1 MIKGLNGVFELSPE
15 KRKAYRE
22 QLIQQGKIG
31 RRNSWQDVDK
41 LYRNQQ
47 YIQKYGL
54 EDFESRNKQQ
64 RDFIWK
70 RDILLNEANNRY
82 NPYERRNPYKEA
94 LSKGGV
100 TFNDVLDIA
109 NESSNPTYTLN
120 PSKGVGDASVWEKI
134 QSMAQYDIG
143 ALEELLNSGYKT
155 SSELSSA
162 IEKST
167 KEEDSAFRGGFMGGF
182 TRSNA
187 KEELATKKREDN
199 NNILNSIYNK
209 FLVKQD
215 AATENLQEARFKDI
229 IKQDK
234 DTIKKQFL
242 EKINRDNPNFA
253 RYYNKQGN
261 VIDDV
266 MADFKIEDMARY
278 LAKSDVLES
287 RLGYENMRQRMSQI
301 ANEYAEEH
309 QGWWTRQALHTKE
322 FAIKAGSYAAARV
335 TALSQ
340 NVADARSATG
350 EKNLGYVDNNGNII
364 DSSKV
369 VYENEDAEHYG
380 EPYYIDYNGNKQY
393 VHVGEFSPSDMHYQG
408 FTANG
413 VKLPWILNS
422 KAWNDA
428 ERFNVMP
435 WNSEALERANSLGAS
450 DSQVAYKNG
459 EQEGWTKYLTQT
471 VQMGSFMLVDGLL
484 GILSGTNTA
493 AMVAQGILSANAI
506 GYQYG
511 TGVYA
516 ENLQN
521 NMSKLEEKTYND
533 VRNSISQED
542 ITNAFNERY
551 DKVPEFRKGVNDF
564 IKVRAAELKAKD
576 PDKRPVLSDGRT
588 KYVNNKSDKYYENL
602 AREEAMNN
610 FSSSYLEEQLEV
622 AKNSPEYTQSIQ
634 EANESAALGAEVAHI
649 TDAAKYSIVNT
660 IGYRKYLFQ
669 NPKQLAQTGL
679 GKQIKKTVSEVQTAK
694 GARLKFDATL
704 KGAKGISREVGRIGK
719 DQFIGGAWTNFTD
732 EMQSEGGRA
741 INEDR
746 FAAYLNGE
754 YDGEGGFDTYN
765 PMVSYLRGFTRALNK
780 KTTWEAG
787 LVGGLGSLLPMLN
800 FGSIGRLALSSKARE
815 EYRQADGLTKAN
827 MLITH
832 GILNEYQALRT
843 DEAQIR
849 EAVQVVNNLLDRT
862 ENFED
867 FIDSMA
873 LDLANADVTNEHDKT
888 ITSFLKALD
897 AVHLLNTTDLSNSE
911 DNVVGQVANNSTIID
926 QVKSTLDEVTRI
938 KNGELTA
945 EEQQDL
951 LKEWYAKNPSIPN
964 SEENDAL
971 ALQQITDNANTLA
984 EAFTTYEEVSN
995 RITEEENKDDERW
1008 HPIIKKRLIQ
1018 RAALNGLLERSIA
1031 ENEQTINGSNTTM
1044 ETDGAVLPFTFGDKS
1059 ARNVHIRAMDNSIK
1073 TVDKEIEAQAK
1084 EIEKATKEYESIYQ
1098 QVIGLTNPTEENL
1111 RQVADAQAKV
1121 EDANLQLEYLKSL
1134 KESFTAE
1141 KTTLEESINGEERVL
1156 TKEEIMHLNPVDRAR
1171 MLDKQNRKKYSAEQR
1186 KVLNDLEKEL
1196 RLKDPDILNKIQE
1209 QGVLQRH
1216 LDANASAYS
1225 LMLENPRAAEVQ
1237 WRAKHA
1243 QSIFSTL
1250 NSLNQK
1256 AAETLNIQLAHLE
1269 SDPNVSEEQARAT
1282 VYEALKK
1289 LKPSTLK
1296 YFNSLGAKSPRVKR
1310 LANYKEEISK
1320 ALDWA
1325 NMVTN
1330 IADAIQHMGLSANEN
1345 VLLQQSVENIIGDK
1359 NTAAEAIKALQDAS
1373 IATTVSEEDRTKL
1386 GNLLKGINQ
1395 AVATEAATKPETKT
1409 QAKDR
1414 VEQQKQEE
1422 KKEEKARKDVENQ
1435 EVAKESKATL
1445 EEGDEVKNEEEVTL
1459 DLGEEDNT
1467 DRVEQTPTEEVP
1479 QTPTQDTPVDGNT
1492 EQFNSPTLEEQVAE
1506 SNDDTEIIELPP
1518 DTTDEGNKL
1527 PEASSESVLG
1537 NLMYRYDA
1545 GILREEGIQVERE
1558 GKSPSDSMSG
1568 FFNWFKNA
1576 DIKLQEIIDKE
1587 LRKIIKVNP
1596 KIEFLHVNPKKNAT
1610 NDAALEGFVLLSVEY
1625 TDKVAKKHKES
1636 RGGVVEANGKK
1647 YLIVGTLGFTPTSN
1661 AQMAA
1666 FNNIKNKSKANSKQY
1681 FSANP
1686 AERFFVDPT
1695 MHTEVQQIGS
1705 GRLARQLLGETEQ
1718 KDRKLSEILADA
1730 IRNPDKLDWADL
1742 KWMIQYET
1750 KYATV
1755 NVSDRNVIH
1764 TPTDAIGNKG
1774 NTFILVEGANGEYSP
1789 IYILPTKLNEIE
1801 EGKLKQEIDSLINR
1815 LCSTNYADRV
1825 QAIMPLMH
1833 WLYLDDNQNILI
1845 GTQDKPTLTIVNN
1858 GIKQRTYRLDAADF
1872 DTTKVIR
1879 DIYDLN
1885 PRINL
1890 TIANLQNVSSL
1901 KMLDEAGAL
1910 KTDAAILGT
1919 VNASYTVYAVGT
1931 DGKPI
1936 KSTVIETNPTS
1947 LEVNSDLAKAQKK
1960 LEEREMLGNQRYTLE
1975 NGQWVNQNGI
1985 PLKDIDP
1992 ALELKVARNHFIR
2005 QHGLVPAIKE
2015 GNYEYFILDSSD
2027 TSPMVYER
2035 NINTKEVA
2043 KLTGEAAKV
2052 IVERDRQ
2059 NKIQREKE
2067 IAAERENE
2075 KQIKMWQENPDY
2087 KAPGEETVELP
2098 EELTEEELVS
2108 QAIGETITP
2117 APTTEEPGAELMKLL
2132 DDEGTDKHGPE
2143 NSGAKDN
2150 SNKSLAT
2157 LQHRDAP
2164 TEVSDIVKDRRYS
2177 EKVID
2182 ALLES
2187 GFEGDGIDEMISF
2200 LQSKNMPITNIKNI
2214 DEWIDQLLNC
2224 R

>member
-253 RYYNKQGN
+253 RYYDKQGN

-610 FSSSYLEEQLEV
+610 FSSSYLEEQLETV
-622 AKNSPEYTQSIQ
+622 KNSPEYTQSIQ
-634 EANESAALGAEVAHI
+634 AANESAALGAEVAHI

-1098 QVIGLTNPTEENL
+1098 QVIGLINPTEENL

-1467 DRVEQTPTEEVP
+1467 DRVEQIPTEEVP

-1705 GRLARQLLGETEQ
+1705 GRLVRQAIGDAEV
-1718 KDRKLSEILADA
+1718 DSHRKISDLLADPN
-1730 IRNPDKLDWADL
+1730 RNPDGLKLEEL

-1750 KYATV
+1750 KVAPI
-1755 NVSDRNVIH
+1755 NVSERNVIH

-1774 NTFILVEGANGEYSP
+1774 NVFILVEAANGEYSP
-1789 IYILPTKLNEIE
+1789 IYIMPTMLDEIAD
-1801 EGKLKQEIDSLINR
+1801 GALKKEIDSLI
-1815 LCSTNYADRV
+1815 LGLASASHADRV

-1833 WLYLDDNQNILI
+1833 WLYLDDSTNILI
-1845 GTQDKPTLTIVNN
+1845 GTQDRPTVTIVKN
-1858 GIKQRTYRLDAADF
+1858 GIHQHTFDVSKPDF
-1872 DTTKVIR
+1872 DPQTLVKA
-1879 DIYDLN
+1879 IYELN
-1885 PRINL
+1885 PRINI
-1890 TIANLQNVSSL
+1890 TKTNLQSKTSL
-1901 KMLDEAGAL
+1901 EWLDEAGAL
-1910 KTDAAILGT
+1910 TTDVAILGT
-1919 VNASYTVYAVGT
+1919 VNAGYTVYAVDANGN
-1931 DGKPI
+1931 PI
-1936 KSTVIETNPTS
+1936 KTDIVETNTNS
-1947 LEVNSDLAKAQKK
+1947 LGVSSDLEKAAKK
-1960 LEEREMLGNQRYTLE
+1960 EDRETFGNQRYTRKNGKWYDSNGKEVTDTLSRQLE
-1975 NGQWVNQNGI
+1975 CNNYIRINKLE
-1985 PLKDIDP
+1985 PSLKTKDVEFFVLNND
-1992 ALELKVARNHFIR
+1992 K
-2005 QHGLVPAIKE
+2005 
-2015 GNYEYFILDSSD
+2015 SS
-2027 TSPMVYER
+2027 PVVWQR
-2035 NINTKEVA
+2035 NINTREVVLADKNSALAVIKQIEEAQLQKE
-2043 KLTGEAAKV
+2043 KEEAARKAN
-2052 IVERDRQ
+2052 EEQ
-2059 NKIQREKE
+2059 EKLW
-2067 IAAERENE
+2067 
-2075 KQIKMWQENPDY
+2075 KENPE
-2087 KAPGEETVELP
+2087 ALAEGEEVVPLEG
-2098 EELTEEELVS
+2098 LTEEELIN
-2108 QAIGETITP
+2108 QEIGEPVKKEIQQEESG
-2117 APTTEEPGAELMKLL
+2117 TELLELL
-2132 DDEGTDKHGPE
+2132 DDTDKKPPTE
-2143 NSGAKDN
+2143 SGSIDN
-2150 SNKSLAT
+2150 THKSLSS
-2157 LQHRDAP
+2157 LQQRDTP
-2164 TEVSDIVKDRRYS
+2164 NDINGILNDRRYADS
-2177 EKVID
+2177 VYDILEEK
-2182 ALLES
+2182 
-2187 GFEGDGIDEMISF
+2187 GFEGDTIEEVIQF
-2200 LQSKNMPITNIKNI
+2200 LQDKNMPIANINNI
-2214 DEWIDQLLNC
+2214 DAWIDMLKNC
-2224 R
+2224 RTS

>member
-1 MIKGLNGVFELSPE
+1 MIKGLNGVFGLSPKE
-15 KRKAYRE
+15 RKAYRE

-54 EDFESRNKQQ
+54 EDFEARTKQQ

-70 RDILLNEANNRY
+70 RDILLNEANTRY
-82 NPYERRNPYKEA
+82 NPYEKRNPYKEA

-109 NESSNPTYTLN
+109 NENSNPTYTIN
-120 PSKGVGDASVWEKI
+120 SNKGVGDASAWEKI
-134 QSMAQYDIG
+134 QSMAQYDID
-143 ALEELLNSGYKT
+143 ALEELLSSGYKT
-155 SSELSSA
+155 SSELNK
-162 IEKST
+162 ITEKNT

-182 TRSNA
+182 TRNNA
-187 KEELATKKREDN
+187 KEEVATKEKENN

-209 FLVKQD
+209 FLVRQD
-215 AATENLQEARFKDI
+215 AATENLQEARFNDI

-234 DTIKKQFL
+234 KAIKQQFL
-242 EKINRDNPNFA
+242 ERINRDNPNFA
-253 RYYNKQGN
+253 RYYDKQGN

-322 FAIKAGSYAAARV
+322 FAIKAGSYATARV

-364 DSSKV
+364 DADKV
-369 VYENEDAEHYG
+369 AYESDDMKHYG
-380 EPYYIDYNGNKQY
+380 EPYYIDYNGNKNY
-393 VHVGEFSPSDMHYQG
+393 LHVGEFSPSDMHYQG

-435 WNSEALERANSLGAS
+435 WNSKALERANSLGAS

-484 GILSGTNTA
+484 GILSGTSTA

-588 KYVNNKSDKYYENL
+588 KYVNNKSDKYYDNL
-602 AREEAMNN
+602 AREEAINN
-610 FSSSYLEEQLEV
+610 FSSSYLEEQLEAV
-622 AKNSPEYTQSIQ
+622 KNSPEYIQSIQ

-704 KGAKGISREVGRIGK
+704 KGTKGISREVGRIGK

-800 FGSIGRLALSSKARE
+800 FGSIGRLALSSKVRE
-815 EYRQADGLTKAN
+815 EYRQADALTKAN

-911 DNVVGQVANNSTIID
+911 NNVVGQVANNSTIID

-995 RITEEENKDDERW
+995 RITEEENKDNESW

-1073 TVDKEIEAQAK
+1073 TVNKEIEAQAK

-1121 EDANLQLEYLKSL
+1121 EDAHLQLEYLKSL

-1141 KTTLEESINGEERVL
+1141 KTTLEETINGGERVL

-1171 MLDKQNRKKYSAEQR
+1171 MLDKQNRRKYSVEQR

-1269 SDPNVSEEQARAT
+1269 SDPNISEEQARAT

-1289 LKPSTLK
+1289 LKPSMLK

-1345 VLLQQSVENIIGDK
+1345 ALLQQSVENIIGDK

-1445 EEGDEVKNEEEVTL
+1445 EDGDEVKNEEEVTL

-1467 DRVEQTPTEEVP
+1467 DRVEQTPTEEVS
-1479 QTPTQDTPVDGNT
+1479 QTPTQDTHVDGNA

-1506 SNDDTEIIELPP
+1506 SNDGTEIIELPP

-1558 GKSPSDSMSG
+1558 GKSPSDSMNG

-1636 RGGVVEANGKK
+1636 RGGVVEANGKR

-1681 FSANP
+1681 FNANP

-1705 GRLARQLLGETEQ
+1705 GRLVRQAIGDAEI
-1718 KDRKLSEILADA
+1718 DSHRKISDLLADPN
-1730 IRNPDKLDWADL
+1730 RNPDGLELEEL

-1750 KYATV
+1750 KVAPI
-1755 NVSDRNVIH
+1755 NVSERNVIH

-1774 NTFILVEGANGEYSP
+1774 NVFILVEAANGEYSP
-1789 IYILPTKLNEIE
+1789 IYIMPTMLNEIAD
-1801 EGKLKQEIDSLINR
+1801 GALKKEIDSLI
-1815 LCSTNYADRV
+1815 LGLTSASHADRV

-1833 WLYLDDNQNILI
+1833 WLYLDDSTNILI
-1845 GTQDKPTLTIVNN
+1845 GTQDRPTVTIVKN
-1858 GIKQRTYRLDAADF
+1858 GIHQHTFDISKPDF
-1872 DTTKVIR
+1872 DPQTLVKAV
-1879 DIYDLN
+1879 YELN
-1885 PRINL
+1885 PRINI
-1890 TIANLQNVSSL
+1890 TKTNLQSKTSL
-1901 KMLDEAGAL
+1901 EWLDEAGAL
-1910 KTDAAILGT
+1910 TTDVAILGT
-1919 VNASYTVYAVGT
+1919 VNASYTVYAVDANGN
-1931 DGKPI
+1931 PI
-1936 KSTVIETNPTS
+1936 KTDIVETNTNS
-1947 LEVNSDLAKAQKK
+1947 LGVSSDLEKAAKK
-1960 LEEREMLGNQRYTLE
+1960 EDRETLGNQRYTRKNGKWYDSNGKEVSEALGKQLE
-1975 NGQWVNQNGI
+1975 CNNYIRVN
-1985 PLKDIDP
+1985 K
-1992 ALELKVARNHFIR
+1992 LES
-2005 QHGLVPAIKE
+2005 AIKAKDVE
-2015 GNYEYFILDSSD
+2015 FFILNNDKG
-2027 TSPMVYER
+2027 SPVVWQR
-2035 NINTKEVA
+2035 NINTKEVVLIDKNFA
-2043 KLTGEAAKV
+2043 LAVIKQVEEAQLQKEKEEAAKKAN
-2052 IVERDRQ
+2052 EAQ
-2059 NKIQREKE
+2059 EKLW
-2067 IAAERENE
+2067 RENPE
-2075 KQIKMWQENPDY
+2075 ALAE
-2087 KAPGEETVELP
+2087 GEEVVPLEG
-2098 EELTEEELVS
+2098 LTEEELIS
-2108 QAIGETITP
+2108 QEIGEPVREETP
-2117 APTTEEPGAELMKLL
+2117 QEETGAELLKLL
-2132 DDEGTDKHGPE
+2132 DDTDKKPPTE
-2143 NSGAKDN
+2143 SGSIDN
-2150 SNKSLAT
+2150 THKSLSS
-2157 LQHRDAP
+2157 LQQRDTP
-2164 TEVSDIVKDRRYS
+2164 NDINGILNDRRYADS
-2177 EKVID
+2177 VYDILEEK
-2182 ALLES
+2182 
-2187 GFEGDGIDEMISF
+2187 GFEGDTVEEVIQF
-2200 LQSKNMPITNIKNI
+2200 LQDKNMPIANINNI
-2214 DEWIDQLLNC
+2214 DAWIDMLKNC
-2224 R
+2224 RTS